1 MRKVVLA
8 FNMLSVV
15 YAIIAGLALAVAFV
29 GVPVALEGYKV
40 SPYLGL
46 YIILPLIYNLLTV
59 YGLKR
64 LKLWGYVMAA
74 IELLLLMLNLL
85 YGWLTG
91 DWQNIVGS
99 IVWVGMLVILGSI
112 LYSDFRVRHV
122 SFA

>member
-1 MRKVVLA
+1 
-8 FNMLSVV
+8 MLSVV